1 MARAKSAKRKS
12 PRAAKPVDTPATA
25 TKPQAAAPGATSDGA
40 LRITSD
46 EAQKLML
53 PTARLVADLPAGS
66 RLEVVWVSGTSE
78 LTVDTA
84 GLTFACDP
92 GVVTIGVPVSCDQVA
107 SAVVTVSLAIGTAAA
122 PSGLL
127 MSTFTVPQGPA
138 IIVDLW
144 GEAITAF
151 AWEVLLHLTQQL
163 SGQAGVDKSGE
174 PLVPALIA
182 ADADLLVIQPMAR
195 HNVIGAAT

>member
-1 MARAKSAKRKS
+1 MARAKSAKPTTSAKRTSSKRTS
-12 PRAAKPVDTPATA
+12 RAAEPSAVS
-25 TKPQAAAPGATSDGA
+25 GATSDA
-40 LRITSD
+40 LLRIPSD

-78 LTVDTA
+78 LTVNIA
-84 GLTFACDP
+84 GLTFGCDP

-107 SAVVTVSLAIGTAAA
+107 SAVVTVSLAIGTAAE

-127 MSTFTVPQGPA
+127 MSTFTLPQGPPL
-138 IIVDLW
+138 IVDLW
-144 GEAITAF
+144 GEAVTAF
-151 AWEVLLHLTQQL
+151 AWEVLLHLIQQL
-163 SGQAGVDKSGE
+163 SGQAGVDRSGE

-182 ADADLLVIQPMAR
+182 ADTDLLVIHPMAR
-195 HNVIGAAT
+195 RSVIGAAT